1 MSTSTKE
8 NLISRIYKSRTVLL
22 QQLEM
27 QGYSCDDYKY
37 FSSNEIYTMVKNNQL
52 DMLITRE
59 SNAPTGKESKLY
71 IKYMLEEKQ
80 LRPQILDKLVED
92 LFELEEVLT
101 DKTTDS
107 IVVVCNEEPN
117 ETMQKKMQYMF
128 DRNGYFVVLHNIH
141 RLQFNVLEH
150 QMVPDCKILSETD
163 IQELMEKYNIK
174 DVRNLPEISRFDPQA
189 LAMTLRPGK
198 IMQFMRK
205 SMTAMETP
213 YYRICI

>member
-1 MSTSTKE
+1 MSEKI
-8 NLISRIYKSRTVLL
+8 ISSLYKSRNVLL
-22 QQLEM
+22 QQLGM
-27 QGYSCDDYKY
+27 QGFDCEDYKH
-37 FSSNEIYTMVKNNQL
+37 FSSNEIDTMVKNKQL
-52 DMLITRE
+52 DMLIVRQD
-59 SNAPTGKESKLY
+59 SNKESKIY
-71 IKYMLEEKQ
+71 IKYLLEEKQ

-107 IVVVCNEEPN
+107 IVIVTNEEPN

-128 DRNGYFVVLHNIH
+128 DRNGYFVVLHNIA

-150 QMVPDCKILSETD
+150 AMVPKCKVLSEKE
-163 IQELMEKYNIK
+163 IRELMQTYNIK
-174 DVRNLPEISRFDPQA
+174 DVHNLPEISRFDPQA
-189 LAMTLRPGK
+189 LAMTLRPGQ

-213 YYRICI
+213 YYRICS

>member
-1 MSTSTKE
+1 MSTTE

-22 QQLEM
+22 QQLAI
-27 QGYSCDDYKY
+27 QGYDCDDYKY
-37 FSSNEIYTMVKNNQL
+37 FSSNEIDTMVKNNQL
-52 DMLITRE
+52 DMLIARQFSGSGST
-59 SNAPTGKESKLY
+59 KDSKLY

-80 LRPQILDKLVED
+80 LRPQNLDKLVED

-107 IVVVCNEEPN
+107 IVIVCNEEPN
-117 ETMQKKMQYMF
+117 ETMNKKMQYMF

-141 RLQFNVLEH
+141 RLQFNLLEH
-150 QMVPDCKILSETD
+150 VMVPNGRILSEKE
-163 IQELMEKYNIK
+163 IQELMETYNIK

-189 LAMTLRPGK
+189 LAMTLRPGQ
-198 IMQFMRK
+198 IMQIMRK